1 MPATDNKSNVN
12 HRYLSDVWQI
22 SLYPW
27 ELLHDCLAL
36 LLTCHTHF
44 LWLEVGVADRVQK
57 ALPFCLANA
66 VLHRSLR
73 ERSVRESLE
82 GGVLVLILQKRYLS
96 DACQTSTTLGNHRC
110 LAGIWQMST
119 ILTKTRC
126 LADVCQVPDA
136 LSAGLACLFGSP
148 AGRLRRDCEQPRRQV
163 RCEVGDVPWGSSV
176 SCAVQDYQHWQLFF
190 HICHKSAYLADICQ
204 TSNRYL
210 LALCEPS
217 GPRRVLEALETALRC
232 LAGTFPTV

>member
-82 GGVLVLILQKRYLS
+82 GGVLVVILQKQIS
-96 DACQTSTTLGNHRC
+96 VRC
-110 LAGIWQMST
+110 LPDVYDYNKSQMSS
-119 ILTKTRC
+119 RY
-126 LADVCQVPDA
+126 LADVYDTDKNQMC
-136 LSAGLACLFGSP
+136 SR
-148 AGRLRRDCEQPRRQV
+148 RLP
-163 RCEVGDVPWGSSV
+163 
-176 SCAVQDYQHWQLFF
+176 
-190 HICHKSAYLADICQ
+190 
-204 TSNRYL
+204 
-210 LALCEPS
+210 
-217 GPRRVLEALETALRC
+217 
-232 LAGTFPTV
+232 GT